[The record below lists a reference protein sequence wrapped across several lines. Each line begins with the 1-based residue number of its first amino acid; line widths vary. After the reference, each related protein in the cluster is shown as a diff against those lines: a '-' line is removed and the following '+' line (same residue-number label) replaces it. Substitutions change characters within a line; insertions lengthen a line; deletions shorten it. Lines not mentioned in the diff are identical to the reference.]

1 MAFKLCSL
9 PSELIGLILKACA
22 PEDILAIISASPR
35 CFQVYNI
42 SPGQYMLNATKS
54 RVPAL
59 LWPEFCATYSA
70 TKTFRR
76 VTQASRL
83 RSERI
88 EVDRFFERV
97 ANDPR
102 SFESVIGPHNAREA
116 YRLHSRID
124 YFVRG
129 FAKKASKEA
138 RFLQRNSTN
147 SVNDRLVRPYDLG
160 IQGPVKRK
168 YSEHIACE
176 VDGIHDEPMTVEL
189 SEEFKL
195 SDTEVLRLYRAFL
208 RFEMCCRLCR
218 PALARHDLAVYTYE
232 QQYAYF
238 IRRFEPWEIEEIA
251 AAHQYLS
258 DVVTTVLEGIDKE
271 FEAQVHH
278 LADTERIIGSY
289 SGKPADKKPSM
300 LYYQST
306 MSDPALYLFTDFF
319 MYNTTTATRMMACA
333 GLRHLYDLDRS
344 EKGAQLELI
353 RRNHSVAFSRGL
365 TNIFRV
371 PRPRFARFIAPELE
385 SGDAGTVAPEDPTRP
400 NMGYTKYR
408 PDTENDY
415 LRVYDQSSPHRAL
428 GFAFWDAERI
438 RGPLLRDAL
447 EEAGRMCP
455 QFVMRRYGT
464 KRGHSAQTKL
474 ELSILPLG
482 SVNRIV
488 EKFGSYDI
496 LESRR

>member
-1 MAFKLCSL
+1 MTFKLCSL

-22 PEDILAIISASPR
+22 PEDLLAIISASPR

-42 SPGQYMLNATKS
+42 SPGQYMLDAIKS

-83 RSERI
+83 RSERL
-88 EVDRFFERV
+88 EVDNFFKRISD
-97 ANDPR
+97 DPR
-102 SFESVIGPHNAREA
+102 SFESAIGPHNAREA
-116 YRLHSRID
+116 CRLHSRID

-138 RFLQRNSTN
+138 KFLQRNSTN
-147 SVNDRLVRPYDLG
+147 SVNDGFGRPYDLG

-168 YSEHIACE
+168 YSKHITCK
-176 VDGIHDEPMTVEL
+176 VDDINNVSMTAEL

-208 RFEMCCRLCR
+208 RFEMCCKLCR

-251 AAHQYLS
+251 AVHQYLS
-258 DVVTTVLEGIDKE
+258 EVVTTVLEGIDKE

-278 LADTERIIGSY
+278 LADTERTIGSDL
-289 SGKPADKKPSM
+289 GRPVDRPSM
-300 LYYQST
+300 LYYRAT

-319 MYNTTTATRMMACA
+319 MYHTTTATRMMACA

-344 EKGAQLELI
+344 EKDAQLELI
-353 RRNHSVAFSRGL
+353 RRNHSVAFSRGV
-365 TNIFRV
+365 TNVFRV
-371 PRPRFARFIAPELE
+371 PRPRFARLIVPESE
-385 SGDAGTVAPEDPTRP
+385 SDDAGTVAPEDPTRP

-408 PDTENDY
+408 PDIDNDY

-438 RGPLLRDAL
+438 RGPLLREAL

-482 SVNRIV
+482 SMNRIA
-488 EKFGSYDI
+488 EKFGPYDI
-496 LESRR
+496 LEGRR